1 MLNEAEAF
9 TLKNKKYATANDLMT
24 SENSF
29 LNCFRPKDFNL
40 SVRILIFVTNTCHQ
54 HMSSTLV
61 TNTCHQHNVL
71 VVDRD
76 TDARAKRRYYS
87 HCESFGIESNRRVK
101 NKLSKS
107 CCKN

>member
-40 SVRILIFVTNTCHQ
+40 SVRILIFVANTY
-54 HMSSTLV
+54 
-61 TNTCHQHNVL
+61 HQHNVL

-76 TDARAKRRYYS
+76 TGARAKRRYYS
-87 HCESFGIESNRRVK
+87 HCESFGIESNRRVE